1 MQNVTFLALSNES
14 ENINQPMMSSREIAE
29 LTGKR
34 ISDVHRDI
42 RAMIPALYAVD
53 SGENVKSYKWDTN
66 KEKMNSFL
74 LHHKIQG
81 VKPIFDD
88 RGYVYEFLLDRRH
101 TEILVT
107 GYDVKRRAAVID
119 RWFALESGEEKPII
133 QKPQFSATDLIDN
146 PELLLEIIGGQANK
160 LLLKDQT
167 IKTVTEERDNAERTK
182 TQISRKRE
190 ATALQRNSAYQRVA
204 NRAIRERE
212 EMASRF
218 GASKEWASQ
227 QAVWRATGK
236 MYGWKVLNAWLDEQ
250 DVYDPVTDG
259 YPTSYNVYQNCREV
273 IYPRQSWL
281 EVHGVDISEL
291 F

>member
-34 ISDVHRDI
+34 ISAVHSDI
-42 RAMIPALYAVD
+42 RAMVPALYAAD
-53 SGENVKSYKWDTN
+53 NGEKVRSYAWGTTKD
-66 KEKMNSFL
+66 EMISFL
-74 LHHKIQG
+74 DHHKIQG
-81 VKPIFDD
+81 VNPVFDD

-133 QKPQFSATDLIDN
+133 QKSQFSENEVRVLPQNYIEALEALLIS
-146 PELLLEIIGGQANK
+146 EKGKTK
-160 LLLKDQT
+160 L
-167 IKTVTEERDNAERTK
+167 TEERDEAVRTK
-182 TQISRKRE
+182 AQISQKRE

-218 GASKEWASQ
+218 GANKEWASQ
-227 QAVWRATGK
+227 QAVWRSTGI
-236 MYGWKVLNAWLDEQ
+236 MYGWKVLNAWLDKHEI
-250 DVYDPVTDG
+250 YDPVTDG
-259 YPTSYNVYQNCREV
+259 YPTSYNVYQNCHEV
-273 IYPRQSWL
+273 IYPRQAWL
-281 EVHGVDISEL
+281 EVHGVDIAEL

>member
-1 MQNVTFLALSNES
+1 MQNVTFLAFANES
-14 ENINQPMMSSREIAE
+14 ENHLMMSSREIAE

-42 RAMIPALYAVD
+42 RAMVPALYAAD
-53 SGENVKSYKWDTN
+53 NGENIKSYKWDTD
-66 KEKMNSFL
+66 KEKMNAFL

-81 VKPIFDD
+81 VKIYFDD

-119 RWFALESGEEKPII
+119 RWFALESGSAAPTVQI
-133 QKPQFSATDLIDN
+133 PQFSVDDLVNN
-146 PELLLEIIGGQANK
+146 PKLLLEIIGGQSQN

-167 IKTVTEERDNAERTK
+167 IKEITEERDEAHRTK
-182 TQISRKRE
+182 AQISRKRE

-212 EMASRF
+212 EMAARF
-218 GASKEWASQ
+218 GASKKWASQ
-227 QAVWRATGK
+227 QAVWRATGI
-236 MYGWKVLNAWLDEQ
+236 MYGWKVLNAWLDEHEIY
-250 DVYDPVTDG
+250 DVETDG
-259 YPTSYNVYQNCREV
+259 YPTSYNIYQNCREV
-273 IYPRQSWL
+273 IYPQQAWL
-281 EVHGVDISEL
+281 DVHGVDIAEL